1 MARGFL
7 QPMLTAIPQDCSF
20 ISSPL
25 PYKGQMP
32 HGWLFPTLRVS
43 TQRFCRGSDLLRFL
57 LLPHPSHSISLPHFL
72 DFTELGILW
81 AVSFS
86 LITAA
91 APS

>member
-32 HGWLFPTLRVS
+32 HGWLFPTLLGSQLSVLS
-43 TQRFCRGSDLLRFL
+43 WSDLLL
-57 LLPHPSHSISLPHFL
+57 SVPSPSTPQSPISLPHLL

-81 AVSFS
+81 AVSFFS
-86 LITAA
+86 
-91 APS
+91 